1 MQCFVPFP
9 QPQRCH
15 FLAHFSDR
23 QASVPVK
30 TGASVAAISEWQYHI
45 LSLPTYKTRQVCYG
59 DSRKVRNPPS
69 KGEDFTRIFTRGKT
83 GVKLVK
89 F

>member
-9 QPQRCH
+9 QPQQCH

-23 QASVPVK
+23 QASV
-30 TGASVAAISEWQYHI
+30 AATSKWQYHI
-45 LSLPTYKTRQVCYG
+45 LSPPTYKTRQVCYG
-59 DSRKVRNPPS
+59 DSRKVRNTPS